1 LNISIIEFRKMGKR
15 YERIDRNSLFLLLL
29 LTVPAGVMVVVLLLW
44 PDLRWVAEIPHTAI
58 EILGSFAAI
67 LLSVFLIARY
77 REETGILYVSAGL
90 MSMGIIEGFHAIT
103 LVPSNESVWLHSFA
117 GICGGLFFVLYV
129 LSEMTHLGIPSIKA
143 TAKGVGWLLG
153 GTATFAFLL
162 GILSIVLSDGLPAT
176 MRGESFTTLAWVANT
191 IPVVL
196 FLFAG
201 INLFRQ
207 YRKTGA
213 HELFLFTAMLIFLF
227 QAAEVSYFVRLWS
240 IIWWLWQALRL
251 VVYLAI
257 LGYVL
262 KEYIQTSDS
271 LAIEVD
277 ERKKVERSLRKADQ
291 NWRDSFNSLEE
302 AMFIIDRAY
311 NIENI
316 NSSGLALLGKSKQ
329 EVIGEKC
336 YRVVH
341 GNGKPTEYCPFK
353 QTLKSKKV
361 VSIERYDELFGKH
374 FSITSAPMFDEHSK
388 VTKCVYLMRDITK
401 AVEAKEKEREL
412 QQELNIT
419 SRLASIGEVAAG
431 IAHEINNPLTGVIG
445 FAQMLRQMDVPE
457 DFKEAVEVID
467 DGAKRTAGIVDKL
480 LTFARRNKPEKEY
493 VDINSV
499 VMSAID
505 IRAYEMRTN
514 NIEITTKLVPNL
526 PQTMANVGQL
536 QQVFLN
542 IIINAEQAMAAA
554 HEGGTLSIKTE
565 RANDSIRVSIAD
577 NGPGISKKNIG
588 KLFDPFFTTKDSDG
602 GTGLGLSI
610 SYGIIKEHGGTI
622 RAKSTLGKGTTFII
636 DLPVLTAIDKTAMDE
651 PDSQEPENVTGAK
664 ILVVDDEPNICRVL
678 DRLLT
683 REGHD
688 VETTSNAQMALKR
701 LNGTKYD
708 LILLDIKMPGMN
720 GIEFYNHMKDIAPSL
735 QRKVVCITGDV
746 ISARNKA
753 FLEKAKIPCITK
765 PFTVDGLIHKVK
777 LGLGGKE
784 DNEKTSYSNC

>member
-1 LNISIIEFRKMGKR
+1 MEFRKTGKR
-15 YERIDRNSLFLLLL
+15 YERVDQNSLFLLLL
-29 LTVPAGVMVVVLLLW
+29 LTVPAGVMVVLLLLW

-67 LLSVFLIARY
+67 LLSVFIIARY

-117 GICGGLFFVLYV
+117 GICGGIFFVLYV
-129 LSEMTHLGIPSIKA
+129 LSEMTHLGVPSIKA

-162 GILSIVLSDGLPAT
+162 GVLSIVLSDMLPAM
-176 MRGESFTTLAWVANT
+176 MRGENFTALAWVTNT
-191 IPVVL
+191 VPVVL

-201 INLFRQ
+201 ISLFRQ

-213 HELFLFTAMLIFLF
+213 HELFLFTAILIFLF
-227 QAAEVSYFVRLWS
+227 QAAEVSYFIRLWS

-271 LAIEVD
+271 LAAEVD

-302 AMFIIDRAY
+302 AMFIIDRTY

-341 GNGKPTEYCPFK
+341 GNDKPTEYCPLK
-353 QTLKSKKV
+353 QTLKSKKA
-361 VSIERYDELFGKH
+361 VSIERYDELFGKY

-401 AVEAKEKEREL
+401 AVEAKEKERAL

-445 FAQMLRQMDVPE
+445 FAQMLTQMDVPE
-457 DFKEAVEVID
+457 DIKEAVEVID
-467 DGAKRTAGIVDKL
+467 DGAKRTAGIVEKL

-499 VMSAID
+499 VMSAVD

-514 NIEITTKLVPNL
+514 NIEVTTDLLLDL
-526 PQTMANVGQL
+526 PKTMVNVGQL

-542 IIINAEQAMAAA
+542 VIINAEHAMAT
-554 HEGGTLSIKTE
+554 HNEGTLSIKTE
-565 RANDSIRVSIAD
+565 RVNRNIRVSISD
-577 NGPGISKKNIG
+577 NGPGISQRNIG
-588 KLFDPFFTTKDSDG
+588 KLFDPFFTTKDSDE

-610 SYGIIKEHGGTI
+610 SYGIIKEHGGVI
-622 RAKSTLGKGTTFII
+622 RVESKLGKGTTFII
-636 DLPVLTAIDKTAMDE
+636 DLPVLTTIDKTAIDK
-651 PDSQEPENVTGAK
+651 PDNQEPENITGAK

-683 REGHD
+683 REGHA
-688 VETTSNAQMALKR
+688 VETMSSAQMALKS
-701 LNGTKYD
+701 LNDKKYD

-746 ISARNKA
+746 ISAKNKA

-765 PFTVDGLIHKVK
+765 PFAVDELMRQVK
-777 LGLGGKE
+777 LGLGGRV
-784 DNEKTSYSNC
+784 DDEKTNHSNC